1 MTKWLQGID
10 DLPKSWS
17 HVLPIGIKSVF
28 LNSGICKNRRKKP
41 KENLAQDC
49 LNVTTLKLM
58 FVLVTMVTP
67 FCNVHQIF
75 NKSLTSGDGSLIL
88 YLLNEK

>member
-1 MTKWLQGID
+1 MYEL
-10 DLPKSWS
+10 
-17 HVLPIGIKSVF
+17 F
-28 LNSGICKNRRKKP
+28 LNSSIFFLTFTFRNRRKKP

-49 LNVTTLKLM
+49 LNVTILKLM